1 MAYKFQ
7 LGSAILSGS
16 TKFEELVEAAG
27 GFKPTV
33 TDTAA
38 AVADDSFYFQDAD
51 GEMKRESMAD
61 YATAIAGDGLAASS
75 GVLAVGVDDTG
86 IELNSDALRL
96 KDNGVT
102 LAKMA
107 GIARG
112 SIISGDAS
120 GDPQALSVGSAHQF
134 LQSDGSDLAYVSMS
148 GDATLAA
155 GVLSIGATKVTDA
168 MMNDDVATGLAGA
181 GIAAASGVLA
191 LDIDELSALG
201 GTGVDQADHFVFSD
215 GGTEKKITFSNME
228 DAIFGNVSGD
238 IAVAAGG
245 AATIQANAVEDSMV
259 NDNVAT
265 GLAGVGLSAASGVLA
280 VDASELS
287 DAAVASGDKFVFQD
301 ATDDSTK
308 KESIDD
314 IATFMAGS
322 GLKAEAGVLEV
333 RVSGSIVRDSDK
345 IGISGSIAGDGL
357 KFLGGANA
365 ISTLEVDLNEMS
377 AGAVAVGA
385 DHFVFVDADDNVTKK
400 ESFADFATAIAG
412 NGLAASSG
420 VLAVGVDDSGI
431 ELDSDALRLKDN
443 GVTLAKMAGI
453 ARGSII
459 SGDASGDPQ
468 ALAAGSAHQ
477 FLQSDGT
484 DLAYVSMSGDATL
497 AAGVLSI
504 GATKVTDAMMNDDVA
519 TGLAGDGLAAAS
531 GVLSVGVDDSTIETN
546 SDALRLKDN
555 GVTLAKM
562 AGLAR
567 GKFIIGDSNGD
578 PSALALGSAA
588 QFLVSD
594 GDDLIY
600 RSLSGDATI
609 NAAGALTI
617 ASDAVEDS
625 MVNDNVATGLA
636 GTGLS
641 AASGVLHA
649 RLDVAAKADGGTL
662 AAGVNYF
669 ADLSSD
675 ATVTL
680 PASPEIGDTVVAKAK
695 GLSSAVIIINKAG
708 SQTIDGETSVT
719 IESPYGAV
727 SMVYV
732 ASNDWRLV

>member
-1 MAYKFQ
+1 
-7 LGSAILSGS
+7 
-16 TKFEELVEAAG
+16 
-27 GFKPTV
+27 
-33 TDTAA
+33 
-38 AVADDSFYFQDAD
+38 
-51 GEMKRESMAD
+51 
-61 YATAIAGDGLAASS
+61 
-75 GVLAVGVDDTG
+75 
-86 IELNSDALRL
+86 L

-112 SIISGDAS
+112 SIISGDES
-120 GDPQALSVGSAHQF
+120 GDPQAL
-134 LQSDGSDLAYVSMS
+134 
-148 GDATLAA
+148 
-155 GVLSIGATKVTDA
+155 GV
-168 MMNDDVATGLAGA
+168 
-181 GIAAASGVLA
+181 
-191 LDIDELSALG
+191 
-201 GTGVDQADHFVFSD
+201 
-215 GGTEKKITFSNME
+215 
-228 DAIFGNVSGD
+228 
-238 IAVAAGG
+238 
-245 AATIQANAVEDSMV
+245 
-259 NDNVAT
+259 
-265 GLAGVGLSAASGVLA
+265 
-280 VDASELS
+280 
-287 DAAVASGDKFVFQD
+287 
-301 ATDDSTK
+301 
-308 KESIDD
+308 
-314 IATFMAGS
+314 
-322 GLKAEAGVLEV
+322 
-333 RVSGSIVRDSDK
+333 
-345 IGISGSIAGDGL
+345 
-357 KFLGGANA
+357 
-365 ISTLEVDLNEMS
+365 
-377 AGAVAVGA
+377 
-385 DHFVFVDADDNVTKK
+385 
-400 ESFADFATAIAG
+400 
-412 NGLAASSG
+412 
-420 VLAVGVDDSGI
+420 
-431 ELDSDALRLKDN
+431 
-443 GVTLAKMAGI
+443 
-453 ARGSII
+453 
-459 SGDASGDPQ
+459 
-468 ALAAGSAHQ
+468 GSAHQ

-497 AAGVLSI
+497 AAGVISI

-519 TGLAGDGLAAAS
+519 TGLAGDGLASAS

-567 GKFIIGDSNGD
+567 GKFIIGDSSGD

-669 ADLSSD
+669 ADLSSN

-695 GLSSAVIIINKAG
+695 GLSSAVITINKAG

>member
-75 GVLAVGVDDTG
+75 GVLAVGVDDSS
-86 IELNSDALRL
+86 IETDSDALRV
-96 KDNGVT
+96 KDLGITRAKLAADAVDGTKLADDAVDSEHIADGSIDLAHMCANSVDSDQNVDGSIDLVHMSANSVDSDQYVDGSIDTIHIADAQIT

-107 GIARG
+107 VDSVDSDQYVDG
-112 SIISGDAS
+112 SIDTAHIADA
-120 GDPQALSVGSAHQF
+120 QVTEAKLATSV
-134 LQSDGSDLAYVSMS
+134 
-148 GDATLAA
+148 
-155 GVLSIGATKVTDA
+155 
-168 MMNDDVATGLAGA
+168 
-181 GIAAASGVLA
+181 
-191 LDIDELSALG
+191 
-201 GTGVDQADHFVFSD
+201 
-215 GGTEKKITFSNME
+215 
-228 DAIFGNVSGD
+228 
-238 IAVAAGG
+238 
-245 AATIQANAVEDSMV
+245 
-259 NDNVAT
+259 
-265 GLAGVGLSAASGVLA
+265 AGVGLSGGGGSALA
-280 VDASELS
+280 VDLNELV
-287 DAAVASGDKFVFQD
+287 AEQVASGDFFAFV
-301 ATDDSTK
+301 DSTDNGTHK
-308 KESIDD
+308 ETVDDLATLFAGNGLSAASAVMALDLNELSAAAIDVANDSFALIDANDSNGSRKESFADYATA
-314 IATFMAGS
+314 IAGT
-322 GLKAEAGVLEV
+322 GLKADAGVLEV
-333 RVSGSIVRDSDK
+333 RVTGSVIRSGDK

-357 KFLGGANA
+357 KFLGSATSVTG
-365 ISTLEVDLNEMS
+365 LEVDLNEMS

-385 DHFVFVDADDNVTKK
+385 DHFVFVDADDSITKK

-431 ELDSDALRLKDN
+431 ELNSDALRLKDN

-519 TGLAGDGLAAAS
+519 TGLAG
-531 GVLSVGVDDSTIETN
+531 V
-546 SDALRLKDN
+546 
-555 GVTLAKM
+555 
-562 AGLAR
+562 
-567 GKFIIGDSNGD
+567 
-578 PSALALGSAA
+578 
-588 QFLVSD
+588 
-594 GDDLIY
+594 
-600 RSLSGDATI
+600 
-609 NAAGALTI
+609 
-617 ASDAVEDS
+617 
-625 MVNDNVATGLA
+625 
-636 GTGLS
+636 GLS
-641 AASGVLHA
+641 AASGVLALDSSELSDAAVASGDKFVFQDATDDSTKKESIDDIATFMAGSGLKADAGVLSA

-662 AAGVNYF
+662 AAGMNFF
-669 ADLSSD
+669 ADLSSN

-680 PASPEIGDTVVAKAK
+680 PASPTVGDTVFAKAK
-695 GLSSAVIIINKAG
+695 GLSSAVITINKAG

-732 ASNDWRLV
+732 ATNDWRLV